1 MPSTV
6 IAQFEYEKRKSELVV
21 TFRSGKRY
29 AYAGVPPKVYE
40 DFLRAGSKGR
50 YFSLHIRD
58 RYPTRRLPP
67 DESELVSSPIPRWR

>member
-6 IAQFEYEKRKSELVV
+6 IAHFTYASPKSELVV

-29 AYAGVPPKVYE
+29 AYVGVPPNVYE

-67 DESELVSSPIPRWR
+67 DDPELVSSPTLRWR